1 MLKRHFGSRRRAA
14 HQALGQ
20 LDGAG
25 VRIGPYGEVAEGHG
39 LAIIRISK
47 LLATVPEL
55 GCEETCNAVDVPGE
69 RG

>member
-1 MLKRHFGSRRRAA
+1 MLTRYFGSRRRAA
-14 HQALGQ
+14 HHALGQ

-25 VRIGPYGEVAEGHG
+25 LRIGPYRELAEGHD
-39 LAIIRISK
+39 LPIIRISK